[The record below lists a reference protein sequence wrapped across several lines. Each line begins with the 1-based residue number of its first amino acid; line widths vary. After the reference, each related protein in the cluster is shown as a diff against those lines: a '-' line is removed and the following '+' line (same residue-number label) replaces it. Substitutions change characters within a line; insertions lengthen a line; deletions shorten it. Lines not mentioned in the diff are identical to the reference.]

1 MIWANQY
8 MLSTCAIAALSFDAL
23 NTMIFT
29 KKSGYELI
37 HVIMSVTLFVNI
49 IKYIHM
55 RMITV
60 L

>member
-1 MIWANQY
+1 MTWANQY
-8 MLSTCAIAALSFDAL
+8 VPNTCAITALSFDAS

-49 IKYIHM
+49 IKYI
-55 RMITV
+55 RVRIIAV

>member
-8 MLSTCAIAALSFDAL
+8 VLSTCAIAALSFDAS
-23 NTMIFT
+23 NAMIFT
-29 KKSGYELI
+29 EKSGYELI

-49 IKYIHM
+49 IKYIRM
-55 RMITV
+55 RIITV

>member
-8 MLSTCAIAALSFDAL
+8 MLSTCAIAALSFNAS
-23 NTMIFT
+23 NAMIYM

-55 RMITV
+55 RIITV